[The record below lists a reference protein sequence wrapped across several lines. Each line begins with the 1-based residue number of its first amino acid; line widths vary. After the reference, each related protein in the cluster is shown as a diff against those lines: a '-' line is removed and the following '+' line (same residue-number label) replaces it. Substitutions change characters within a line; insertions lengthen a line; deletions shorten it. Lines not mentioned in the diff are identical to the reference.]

1 MRISLAITV
10 FNEEANIRRL
20 FASILEQTRIPDEVT
35 VCDGGSTDNTV
46 AIMSEYS
53 DQIPLT
59 ILIRPGVNISVG
71 RNVAIRES
79 SGDII
84 AVTDAGVRLGTNW
97 IELITACF
105 KQQNTCHAA
114 GFFCA
119 DAYTTFE
126 TAMGATVLPALKD
139 IRPQTFLPSSR
150 SVAFRKE
157 AWEKVGGYPEWLD
170 YSEDVVFDLKMIKCF
185 GQFTFVPQALVQF
198 QPRSTMQQFA
208 RQYYNY
214 ASGDGHAGL
223 FLHIH
228 FIRYFTYLVAVP
240 LGIYTALTVNPF
252 IWLLGLIALIAYI
265 RRPIARVRILWANL
279 QTLDRIKAMLLIPTI
294 RIVGDLAKM
303 AGYPIGIWK
312 RVTIRKR

>member
-35 VCDGGSTDNTV
+35 GCDGGSTDNTV

-265 RRPIARVRILWANL
+265 RRPIARVRILWTNL

>member
-1 MRISLAITV
+1 MCIRDS
-10 FNEEANIRRL
+10 NEEANIRRL
-20 FASILEQTRIPDEVT
+20 FSSILEQTRLPDELII
-35 VCDGGSTDNTV
+35 CDGGSTDNTV

-53 DQIPLT
+53 DQLPLRV
-59 ILIRPGVNISVG
+59 LVRPGVNISTG

-84 AVTDAGVRLGTNW
+84 AVTDAGVRLEADW
-97 IELITACF
+97 IELLTTCF
-105 KQQNTCHAA
+105 KQQDVNHAA

-119 DAYTTFE
+119 DVSTAFE
-126 TAMGATVLPALKD
+126 TAMGATVLPALED

-170 YSEDVVFDLKMIKCF
+170 YSEDVVFDMKMIDCF
-185 GQFTFVPQALVQF
+185 GKFTFIPKAIVQF

>member
-59 ILIRPGVNISVG
+59 ILIRPGVNISAG

-114 GFFCA
+114 GFVCA

>member
-59 ILIRPGVNISVG
+59 ILIRPGVNISAG

-265 RRPIARVRILWANL
+265 RRPIARVRILWTNL

-312 RVTIRKR
+312 RVTIRKK

>member
-35 VCDGGSTDNTV
+35 VCDGGATDNTV

-59 ILIRPGVNISVG
+59 ILIRPGVNISAG

-170 YSEDVVFDLKMIKCF
+170 YSEDVVFDRKMIKCF

-312 RVTIRKR
+312 RVTIRKK

>member
-1 MRISLAITV
+1 
-10 FNEEANIRRL
+10 
-20 FASILEQTRIPDEVT
+20 
-35 VCDGGSTDNTV
+35 
-46 AIMSEYS
+46 
-53 DQIPLT
+53 
-59 ILIRPGVNISVG
+59 
-71 RNVAIRES
+71 
-79 SGDII
+79 
-84 AVTDAGVRLGTNW
+84 
-97 IELITACF
+97 
-105 KQQNTCHAA
+105 
-114 GFFCA
+114 
-119 DAYTTFE
+119 
-126 TAMGATVLPALKD
+126 MGATVLPALKD

-265 RRPIARVRILWANL
+265 RRPIARARILWTNL

>member
-59 ILIRPGVNISVG
+59 ILIRPGVNISAG

-170 YSEDVVFDLKMIKCF
+170 YSEDVGFDLKMIKCF

>member
-59 ILIRPGVNISVG
+59 ILIRPGVNISAG

-126 TAMGATVLPALKD
+126 TAMGATVLPALED

>member
-10 FNEEANIRRL
+10 HNEEANIRRL
-20 FASILEQTRIPDEVT
+20 FSSILEQTRLPDELII
-35 VCDGGSTDNTV
+35 CDGGSTDNTV

-53 DQIPLT
+53 DQLPLRV
-59 ILIRPGVNISVG
+59 LVRPGVNISTG

-84 AVTDAGVRLGTNW
+84 AVTDAGVRLEADW
-97 IELITACF
+97 IELLTTCF
-105 KQQNTCHAA
+105 KQQDVNHAA

-119 DAYTTFE
+119 DVSTAFE
-126 TAMGATVLPALKD
+126 TAMGATVLPALED

-157 AWEKVGGYPEWLD
+157 AWDKVGGYPEWLD
-170 YSEDVVFDLKMIKCF
+170 YSEDVVFDMKMIDCF
-185 GQFTFVPQALVQF
+185 GQFTFIPKAIVQF

-228 FIRYFTYLVAVP
+228 FIRYFTYLIAVP
-240 LGIYTALTVNPF
+240 LGIYAALTVHPP
-252 IWLLGLIALIAYI
+252 IWLAGLMAGIAYI
-265 RRPIARVRILWANL
+265 RRPITRVRILWNELA
-279 QTLDRIKAMLLIPTI
+279 TLDRAKVMLLIPTI
-294 RIVGDLAKM
+294 RIIGDLAKM
-303 AGYPIGIWK
+303 VGYPIGIWK
-312 RVTIRKR
+312 RFTIGKG

>member
-59 ILIRPGVNISVG
+59 ILIRPGVNISAG

-265 RRPIARVRILWANL
+265 RRPIARVRILWTNL

>member
-59 ILIRPGVNISVG
+59 ILIRPGVNISAG

-240 LGIYTALTVNPF
+240 LGIYTAFTVNPF

-265 RRPIARVRILWANL
+265 RRPIARVLILWTNL

-312 RVTIRKR
+312 RVTKRKR